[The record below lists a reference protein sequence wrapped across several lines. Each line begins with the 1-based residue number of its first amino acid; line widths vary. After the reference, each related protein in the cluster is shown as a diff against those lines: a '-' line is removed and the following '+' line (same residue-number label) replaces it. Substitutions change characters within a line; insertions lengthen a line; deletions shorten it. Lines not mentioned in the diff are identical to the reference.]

1 MTKRYLLLVV
11 GLICLLGGNELH
23 AQDPHF
29 TQFYSNQ
36 LYLNPAFAG
45 SGICPRVNT
54 SYRNQYP
61 DLGAYETFS
70 VSYDQYVERLKGG
83 LGIQVV
89 RDNAGDGALSMTEV
103 SGMYAYHLNVNRKL
117 TINAGFQASFRQ
129 RALDASNFIFPD
141 QIDQIY
147 GIVLPTNANVGNE
160 SVAYVDLSAGLLA
173 YTKRMFLGVAMHHL
187 TEPDEAFLS
196 TSNLPTKLTI
206 HGGYAIPLGKKRLA
220 NSTENQLI
228 PNIMYQTQGDFNQL
242 NVGLSF
248 SRGKISGG
256 LAFRSNNADGLKSD
270 AMMITAGF
278 QPEKLGWRFGY
289 SYDYTISEFT
299 NVAGGAHEVTLA
311 YYFKC
316 RPAKISRKPN
326 ACPKF

>member
-1 MTKRYLLLVV
+1 MTKRYVLLVV
-11 GLICLLGGNELH
+11 GLITMLGGNELY

-45 SGICPRVNT
+45 SSICPRVNT

-61 DLGAYETFS
+61 EIGAFETYS
-70 VSYDQYVERLKGG
+70 VSYDQYVERLRGG
-83 LGIQVV
+83 VGIQVI
-89 RDNAGDGALSMTEV
+89 RDDAGDGALTMTEV
-103 SGMYAYHLNVNRKL
+103 SAMYAYHLNVSKKF
-117 TINAGFQASFRQ
+117 TINAGFQASYRQ
-129 RALDASNFIFPD
+129 RSLDASNFIFPD

-147 GIVLPTNANVGNE
+147 GVVLPTNANVGNE
-160 SVAYVDLSAGLLA
+160 SVGYVDLSAGILG
-173 YTKRMFLGVAMHHL
+173 YTERMFLGVAFHHL

-196 TSNLPTKLTI
+196 TSNLPSKLTI
-206 HGGYAIPLGKKRLA
+206 HGGYAIPLGRKRLA

-242 NVGLSF
+242 NIGLSF

-256 LAFRSNNADGLKSD
+256 LAYRSNSVNTD
-270 AMMITAGF
+270 AMMVIVGF
-278 QPEKLGWRFGY
+278 QPDKLGWRFGY
-289 SYDYTISEFT
+289 SYDYTLSEFT
-299 NVAGGAHEVTLA
+299 NAAGGAHEVTLA

-316 RPAKISRKPN
+316 RPGKISRKPN